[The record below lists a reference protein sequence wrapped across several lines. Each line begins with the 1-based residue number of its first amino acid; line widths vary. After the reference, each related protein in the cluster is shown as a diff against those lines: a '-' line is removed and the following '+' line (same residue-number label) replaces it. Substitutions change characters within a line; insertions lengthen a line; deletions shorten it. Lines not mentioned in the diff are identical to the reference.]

1 MNRINVLS
9 YLDDIYKKLPDK
21 TAFSCEDESLT
32 FLQLYN
38 NVNSIGSFLQKK
50 GCYSKPVVVFMK
62 KSPAMIAAFFGVIA
76 AGCYYVPI
84 DDEMPRHRIQL
95 IFDTLKPET
104 IICDNSTRN
113 SAEKL
118 KEETDG
124 CFDIEEYTAISD
136 YPHNLSA
143 LLRIREKAIDTDPI
157 YIVFTSGSTG
167 VPKGVAACHRSVIDY
182 VENLT
187 DVLNV
192 TEDFIFGNQAPLYVD
207 ACLKEIYST
216 LKYGATTYLIPKQ
229 LFMFPVKL
237 VEYLNEHKINAI
249 CWVVPA
255 LTMISGFNTFKSVI
269 PQSLHTIAFGSEV
282 FPIKQFNT
290 WRKTLPDCRFIN
302 LYGPTEATGMSC
314 YYEATREFQEDES
327 IPIGKPFKNTQILL
341 LTDDNKEAAPG
352 EPGEICI
359 RGTAVTLGY
368 YNDFERTS
376 TSFVQNPLNN
386 LYPEIIYRTGDLG
399 KYNPEGD
406 LMFIS
411 RKDYQIKHMGHRIE
425 LGEIEMI
432 ANKHESVEC
441 SCCIFDKEK
450 SKIILY
456 YIGAGEEKELSSYLK
471 YSLPRYMIPSK
482 IIKLETLPL
491 TPNGKIDRLALK
503 KMYSQEK

>member
-1 MNRINVLS
+1 
-9 YLDDIYKKLPDK
+9 
-21 TAFSCEDESLT
+21 
-32 FLQLYN
+32 
-38 NVNSIGSFLQKK
+38 
-50 GCYSKPVVVFMK
+50 
-62 KSPAMIAAFFGVIA
+62 
-76 AGCYYVPI
+76 
-84 DDEMPRHRIQL
+84 
-95 IFDTLKPET
+95 
-104 IICDNSTRN
+104 
-113 SAEKL
+113 
-118 KEETDG
+118 
-124 CFDIEEYTAISD
+124 
-136 YPHNLSA
+136 
-143 LLRIREKAIDTDPI
+143 
-157 YIVFTSGSTG
+157 
-167 VPKGVAACHRSVIDY
+167 
-182 VENLT
+182 
-187 DVLNV
+187 
-192 TEDFIFGNQAPLYVD
+192 
-207 ACLKEIYST
+207 
-216 LKYGATTYLIPKQ
+216 
-229 LFMFPVKL
+229 
-237 VEYLNEHKINAI
+237 
-249 CWVVPA
+249 
-255 LTMISGFNTFKSVI
+255 
-269 PQSLHTIAFGSEV
+269 
-282 FPIKQFNT
+282 
-290 WRKTLPDCRFIN
+290 
-302 LYGPTEATGMSC
+302 MSC
-314 YYEATREFQEDES
+314 YYEATRDFQENES

-432 ANKHESVEC
+432 SNKHESVEC

-503 KMYSQEK
+503 KMYSQE